1 MLKQNY
7 KNILCNTI
15 QIFTIFSLVNSIGSM
30 EHAYAKGL
38 KNNNCFQM
46 CYETIIIYYVK
57 TKVRKANFLNK
68 KKKSLTSVFELK
80 KNQWLLASP

>member
-57 TKVRKANFLNK
+57 TKVRKANFLN
-68 KKKSLTSVFELK
+68 
-80 KNQWLLASP
+80 